1 MKTKMAV
8 LTTVLSLAVV
18 PASMAAPG
26 SGKAGA
32 PGQACKS
39 PKSMK
44 VKGKK
49 PALQRTAPQ
58 GVHQGCRARP
68 QGCACTGRARSGR
81 YGSDRSR
88 DRRLERVLGPWSAK
102 PPLVG
107 GFARPWSL
115 ADRAR
120 PELGRGTYVVQGF
133 RRS

>member
-1 MKTKMAV
+1 MKTKIAV

-49 PALQRTAPQ
+49 PAAQRTARKECIKTA
-58 GVHQGCRARP
+58 VLARKAARVP
-68 QGCACTGRARSGR
+68 VEPAPVDTAPVDPGTGA
-81 YGSDRSR
+81 
-88 DRRLERVLGPWSAK
+88 
-102 PPLVG
+102 
-107 GFARPWSL
+107 
-115 ADRAR
+115 
-120 PELGRGTYVVQGF
+120 
-133 RRS
+133 